1 MPELTNLPEEKP
13 ENEESKSPPGEV
25 NENILS
31 AQPIALTE
39 LAISNV
45 TPDKENGDTQHHS
58 EAVHQNYPVL
68 LVYLLWI
75 LGALCLCTYIFIDVR
90 LIYSDHRLTR
100 FLPPIQERDIFYFM
114 SRSTHLLTYTF
125 LAFSVIWTLVK
136 AQKSRPVLY
145 FVLLIELLVLLGIAE
160 QLYILEIFNRYPDFS
175 TTFTAVFGIFFIKF
189 SQEFPLHLNRQHIVH
204 ALAHRRFGR
213 RLIRPLSWLLKMQ
226 NLLVVFLPL
235 FFVIG
240 WLVPGLTYII
250 RGWMLIAIML
260 IVGLYY
266 IFIQINCGSRKQ
278 LQPLYWWLWGFVIN
292 FLYYLYIII
301 NQLLQLGLPDEIWRI
316 LFTLTLISII
326 TCCLMTVYL
335 TDLLDGALV
344 LRKTFLYGSLLLVL
358 LTFFG
363 AMEHYVFHHL
373 AHWLHLKN
381 TVITSVFSAITGMLF
396 HPLKEKF
403 SHWIKHF
410 EKREMKVHADQ

>member
-25 NENILS
+25 NENIFS

-45 TPDKENGDTQHHS
+45 TPDKENGDAQHHS
-58 EAVHQNYPVL
+58 EVVHQNYPVL

-75 LGALCLCTYIFIDVR
+75 LGVLCLCTYIFIDVR
-90 LIYSDHRLTR
+90 VIYIDHRLTR
-100 FLPPIQERDIFYFM
+100 FLAPIQERGIFYYI
-114 SRSTHLLTYTF
+114 SRSTHFLTYTF

-145 FVLLIELLVLLGIAE
+145 FVLLVELLVLLGIAE

-175 TTFTAVFGIFFIKF
+175 TTLIAVFGIFLIKF
-189 SQEFPLHLNRQHIVH
+189 CQEFPLHLNKQHIVS
-204 ALAHRRFGR
+204 ALAHRRFGP

-226 NLLVVFLPL
+226 NLLVFFLPL
-235 FFVIG
+235 FFVIS
-240 WLVPGLTYII
+240 WLVPGLTFLI
-250 RGWMLIAIML
+250 RGWMNGVIFLT
-260 IVGLYY
+260 VGFCY
-266 IFIQINCGSRKQ
+266 IFIQINCSSRKQ
-278 LQPLYWWLWGFVIN
+278 LQPLYWWLWALLIN

-316 LFTLTLISII
+316 LFTLALISII
-326 TCCLMTVYL
+326 ICVLMTVYF
-335 TDLLDGALV
+335 TDLLDAALV
-344 LRKTFLYGSLLLVL
+344 LRKTFLYGSLLLIL

-363 AMEHYVFHHL
+363 TMEHYVFHHL

-381 TVITSVFSAITGMLF
+381 TVITSIFSAITGMLF
-396 HPLKEKF
+396 HPLKEKL

-410 EKREMKVHADQ
+410 EKKEMKVHADQ